1 MTNTK
6 DKAEAILQLMTT
18 LTRSSTEDK
27 QDALLVV
34 AVYLLH
40 KAIAQGNIE
49 YVLRDFSN
57 LIDREG
63 GSLLSQFDRRVED
76 DSVVAY

>member
-34 AVYLLH
+34 AVHLLH